1 MKKIKINTMVEL
13 SKKINISRPTLSK
26 YFDDPSSLRSSTI
39 EKIQKKLTNID
50 YVYNFISTRQNRDF
64 SNLLGVIIPTYNDNF
79 ITSLLTS
86 IIYEANQNGK
96 NVIVQGSNSN
106 PEGEIKA
113 INYLRSMGVDGAII
127 ASIGSPE
134 TNEAITSALNDF
146 PIVFVDSFPNK
157 LIKNS
162 DFIGTDNDLSI
173 GSIVEYLCRTGSKPI
188 FLNMPK
194 LNNNAYLRE
203 EAYVKKMKELGHIP
217 VMVPTYDV
225 EHSWNFEEYG
235 FRVMNYHYSRQQY
248 IHDTILCAN
257 DRIAIGVIRAANKNN
272 LFIRNKNSKSEFRI
286 AGHDNHPFGKFVFPQ
301 LTTVGQDIEGI
312 GKGAIK
318 MLLGR
323 ITGEYKG
330 KIRKTYVPCIL
341 KVREST

>member
-26 YFDDPSSLRSSTI
+26 YFEDPSSLRSSTI
-39 EKIQKKLTNID
+39 EKIQKKLINID
-50 YVYNFISTRQNRDF
+50 YVYNYISTRQNRDF
-64 SNLLGVIIPTYNDNF
+64 TNLLGVIIPTYNDNF

-86 IIYEANQNGK
+86 IMSSATDSGK
-96 NVIVQGSNSN
+96 NIIVQGSNSN

-134 TNEAITSALNDF
+134 TNDVIARASEDF
-146 PIVFVDSFPNK
+146 PITFVDSFPNK

-162 DFIGTDNDLSI
+162 DFIGTDNRLSI

-194 LNNNAYLRE
+194 LNTNAYLRE
-203 EAYVKKMKELGHIP
+203 EAYIKKMEELGHMP
-217 VMVPTYDV
+217 VTVPV
-225 EHSWNFEEYG
+225 FNAEHSWEFEEYG
-235 FRVMNYHYSRQQY
+235 FRAMDYYYSRQRY
-248 IHDTILCAN
+248 INDTILCAN

-272 LFIRNKNSKSEFRI
+272 LFIRSKNSESGFRI
-286 AGHDNHPFGKFVFPQ
+286 AGHDNHPLSKFVFPQ
-301 LTTVGQDIEGI
+301 LTTAGQDIEAI
-312 GKGAIK
+312 GKGAVM
-318 MLLGR
+318 MLIER
-323 ITGEYKG
+323 ITGEFKG
-330 KIRKTYVPCIL
+330 KSRKIYVASIL
-341 KVREST
+341 KIREST